1 MLPLLPLWLFLRG
14 YKKCYTKRIYI
25 NMAENILGTIIRH
38 KVEEVKHA
46 KATVSINELEQ
57 SEFYSRK
64 TLSLKLS
71 LQDASR
77 NGIIAEFKRKS
88 PSKGIFNS
96 EAKPWDVTRAYAE
109 GGASGLS
116 ILTDEKFFAGKKEDI
131 IRCRQ
136 LAIPILRKDFIIDEY
151 QIAEAKAIGAD
162 VILLIAA
169 CLTPQR
175 VKELSAYAKNLKM
188 EILLEIHNDDELLHI
203 CDEVDLV
210 GVNNRDLKTFT
221 VDLNRSIDLG
231 KKISSGKLKISESGI
246 SDVNTIVLLKQ
257 NGYNGFLIGEAFMKE
272 QDPAVAFARFVHT
285 LKHG

>member
-1 MLPLLPLWLFLRG
+1 
-14 YKKCYTKRIYI
+14 
-25 NMAENILGTIIRH
+25 MAENILGTIIRH